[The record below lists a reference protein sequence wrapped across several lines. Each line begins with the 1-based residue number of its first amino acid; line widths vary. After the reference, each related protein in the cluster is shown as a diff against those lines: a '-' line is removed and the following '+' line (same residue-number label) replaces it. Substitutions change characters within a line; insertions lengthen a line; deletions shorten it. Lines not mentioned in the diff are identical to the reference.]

1 MTITITTPPKYFSQ
15 RSGIKA
21 KFGRELYNNPT
32 GRFLEIFLVT
42 PPLPHLT
49 RSLKL
54 QLKFFKVIVG
64 V

>member
-1 MTITITTPPKYFSQ
+1 MTITTPPKYFSQ

-32 GRFLEIFLVT
+32 GRFLEI
-42 PPLPHLT
+42 
-49 RSLKL
+49 
-54 QLKFFKVIVG
+54 LKFFKVKVIVG

>member
-1 MTITITTPPKYFSQ
+1 MTITTPPKYFSQ

-32 GRFLEIFLVT
+32 GRFLEI
-42 PPLPHLT
+42 LT
-49 RSLKL
+49 GSLKL
-54 QLKFFKVIVG
+54 QLKFFKVKVIVG